1 MGGLFDFIDEWF
13 RGIMIEGIL
22 SNFASMFDD
31 LNIRVNE
38 IASQVGETP
47 AGWNASI
54 FDMVRNISET
64 VIIPIAGII
73 LTFIMCYELI
83 QMILEKN
90 NMADFDTFNIYKW
103 VFKTF
108 CDVLILTNTFDIVVG
123 VFEIAQ
129 HVINNSANV
138 IIGNL
143 DVEIALA
150 DLESQLEDMT
160 RGSLVMFYIESGLL
174 QLAIRVISIC
184 VFLIIYGRMIEI
196 YLSISLA
203 PIPLATIVN
212 REWGN
217 MGNSYLKSL
226 FALAFQGFLIMVCV
240 AIYAALLSSITIA
253 DDVRSAAWG
262 TAAYTILLAFT
273 LFRTSGLA
281 KSLFNSG

>member
-47 AGWNASI
+47 ASWNASI

-64 VIIPIAGII
+64 VIIPIADII

-103 VFKTF
+103 VFQTF
-108 CDVLILTNTFDIVVG
+108 CAVLILTNTFDIVVG

-129 HVINNSANV
+129 HVINNSADV

-217 MGNSYLKSL
+217 MGNAYLKSL

-262 TAAYTILLAFT
+262 TAGYTILLAFT